1 MPPYFNNP
9 YDQRVYE
16 AGFKFVPQ
24 SKYLQTPF
32 VIPQSDVVA
41 GTSSGI
47 PSINMGSG
55 GGSSAPF
62 TGGITDLTTNFS
74 NIIADRQNRLDNPP
88 DTFFG
93 FKTMRDQQLTGAD
106 RGFYPDLGQEQTF
119 AGSLQEFFKPQSAD
133 EIIAEGYTP
142 KVNIGI
148 LQNLLPDRY
157 DTLPRGD
164 QAFIARNM
172 GYTGPTIFG
181 QDASGLF
188 KDPFGLNTRSAFGNY
203 AERVEI
209 EADKTGDALV
219 KSAAK
224 RGLTFDKSKGALVDP
239 TTGEVI
245 DEDDYDATMLDF
257 FNKTKTL
264 RNKNKF
270 YNQQTV
276 LRDLDRQAAQETLR
290 RQAATQGRADLLA
303 NRNLTAKQRA
313 QEERN
318 ISTIEEANR
327 AFRAGDDS
335 AYSSG
340 KAGIQSDGSYN
351 DPFDPGGGE
360 KDGGFIDGTN
370 RRMDFMMGG
379 LADLVDIYD

>member
-142 KVNIGI
+142 RVNIGI

-157 DTLPRGD
+157 GTLPRGD

-181 QDASGLF
+181 QDASGLS

-203 AERVEI
+203 AERVEV
-209 EADKTGDALV
+209 EANKTGDALV

-224 RGLTFDKSKGALVDP
+224 RGLTYDKSIGALVDP

-270 YNQQTV
+270 YNQQVV
-276 LRDLDRQAAQETLR
+276 LRDQDRRAALDRQIAE
-290 RQAATQGRADLLA
+290 QGRANLLA
-303 NRNLTAKQRA
+303 NRNLTQAQRD
-313 QEERN
+313 QERSN
-318 ISTIEEANR
+318 INRVDRAYREETGGQGGSYAT
-327 AFRAGDDS
+327 GE
-335 AYSSG
+335 SG
-340 KAGIQSDGSYN
+340 KQSDGSYN

>member
-157 DTLPRGD
+157 ETLSRVD
-164 QAFIARNM
+164 KAFIARNM

-181 QDASGLF
+181 QDASGLS

-270 YNQQTV
+270 YNQQVV
-276 LRDLDRQAAQETLR
+276 LRDQDRRAALDRQIAE
-290 RQAATQGRADLLA
+290 QGRANLLA
-303 NRNLTAKQRA
+303 NRNLTQAQRD
-313 QEERN
+313 QERSN
-318 ISTIEEANR
+318 INRVDRAYREETGGQGGSYAT
-327 AFRAGDDS
+327 GE
-335 AYSSG
+335 SG
-340 KAGIQSDGSYN
+340 KQSDGSYN

-379 LADLVDIYD
+379 LTDLVDIYD

>member
-157 DTLPRGD
+157 GTLPRGD

-181 QDASGLF
+181 QDASGLS

-270 YNQQTV
+270 YNQQVV
-276 LRDLDRQAAQETLR
+276 LRDQDRRAALDRQIAE
-290 RQAATQGRADLLA
+290 QGRANLLA
-303 NRNLTAKQRA
+303 NRNLTQAQRD
-313 QEERN
+313 QERSN
-318 ISTIEEANR
+318 INRVDRAYREETGCQGGSYAT
-327 AFRAGDDS
+327 GE
-335 AYSSG
+335 SG
-340 KAGIQSDGSYN
+340 KQSDGSYN
-351 DPFDPGGGE
+351 DPFDPGGVE
-360 KDGGFIDGTN
+360 KDGGVIDGTN

-379 LADLVDIYD
+379 LTDLVDIYD

>member
-181 QDASGLF
+181 QDASGLS

-264 RNKNKF
+264 RNKNQF
-270 YNQQTV
+270 YNQQVV
-276 LRDLDRQAAQETLR
+276 LRDQDRRAALDRQIAE
-290 RQAATQGRADLLA
+290 QGRANLLA
-303 NRNLTAKQRA
+303 NRNLTQAQRD
-313 QEERN
+313 QERSN
-318 ISTIEEANR
+318 INRVDRAYREETGGQGGSYAT
-327 AFRAGDDS
+327 GE
-335 AYSSG
+335 SG
-340 KAGIQSDGSYN
+340 KQSDGSYN

-379 LADLVDIYD
+379 LANLVEIYD

>member
-181 QDASGLF
+181 QDASGLS

-224 RGLTFDKSKGALVDP
+224 RGLTFDKAKGALVDP

-270 YNQQTV
+270 YNQQV
-276 LRDLDRQAAQETLR
+276 IIRDQDRQAAIDAQLASEKKFALE
-290 RQAATQGRADLLA
+290 GRSDPGD
-303 NRNLTAKQRA
+303 K
-313 QEERN
+313 
-318 ISTIEEANR
+318 S
-327 AFRAGDDS
+327 RAGASGRRPGSGSGPTVSDD
-335 AYSSG
+335 
-340 KAGIQSDGSYN
+340 QSDRGKGQTGGYSY
-351 DPFDPGGGE
+351 DRGGRE
-360 KDGGFIDGTN
+360 GFGY
-370 RRMDFMMGG
+370 G
-379 LADLVDIYD
+379 LADGGIVDMLEIYD

>member
-142 KVNIGI
+142 RVNIGI

-157 DTLPRGD
+157 DTLSRGD

-181 QDASGLF
+181 QYASCLS

-203 AERVEI
+203 AERVEV
-209 EADKTGDALV
+209 EANKTGDALV

-270 YNQQTV
+270 YNQQVV
-276 LRDLDRQAAQETLR
+276 LRDQDRRAALDRQIAE
-290 RQAATQGRADLLA
+290 QGRANLLA
-303 NRNLTAKQRA
+303 NRNLTQAQRD
-313 QEERN
+313 QERSN
-318 ISTIEEANR
+318 INRVDRAYREETGGQGGSYAT
-327 AFRAGDDS
+327 GE
-335 AYSSG
+335 SG
-340 KAGIQSDGSYN
+340 KQSDGSYN

-379 LADLVDIYD
+379 LTDLVDIYD